1 MRHLSGVGCGWGD
14 TLGRVRRVTSLDT
27 TALTD
32 PIDRDQLIAFRR
44 SLPADIRGSLWAIWW
59 PMVAL
64 NVSSLFLTGFFAW
77 LALSDGPP
85 RADGLVVAGGLA
97 AVALFVLVVTTIS
110 AVSGTRQRRGVRQFR
125 LSRFARDN
133 DWTYAPVSARLA
145 FPGMIFEER
154 AAQVAYDV
162 VRGPGASGLVIGN
175 QTFTTGE
182 GKNRR
187 SHRWGFASVRLGTTL
202 PHIVLDARSNN
213 ALGATNLPVSLDPA
227 QRLELEGDFS
237 RHFTLYAPQ
246 GYERDALYLFT
257 PDVMA
262 RFVDHAAA
270 VDVEI
275 IDDRI
280 FLYSRRDLATLDP
293 AVWEWL
299 VAALDAVTEK
309 IEQWRRWRDD
319 RLGETRV
326 ASDRSGAVEILRP
339 PRGVAPGGRRLVQ
352 RVHWAWIVIGG
363 AFAAWGLF
371 TLLRDVWSGLF
382 G

>member
-1 MRHLSGVGCGWGD
+1 M
-14 TLGRVRRVTSLDT
+14 RRVTSLDT
-27 TALTD
+27 TALTG
-32 PIDRDQLIAFRR
+32 PIDRDLLAAFRR
-44 SLPADIRGSLWAIWW
+44 SLPVDIRGSLWAIWW

-85 RADGLVVAGGLA
+85 RTDNLVVAGGLA
-97 AVALFVLVVTTIS
+97 AVALFVLVITTVS
-110 AVSGTRQRRGVRQFR
+110 AVSGTRRRRGVRQFR

-133 DWTYAPVSARLA
+133 DWTYAPVSAGLA
-145 FPGMIFEER
+145 FPGMIFGER

-162 VRGPGASGLVIGN
+162 VRGSGASGLVIGN

-187 SHRWGFASVRLGTTL
+187 THRWGFASVRLGTSL

-213 ALGATNLPVSLDPA
+213 ALGATNLPVSLDPT

-237 RHFTLYAPQ
+237 RHFTLYAPH

-270 VDVEI
+270 VDIEI

-299 VAALDAVTEK
+299 VSALDAVTEK

-319 RLGETRV
+319 RLGETQVV
-326 ASDRSGAVEILRP
+326 AAASGVGEIVRP
-339 PRGVAPGGRRLVQ
+339 PRGVAPEGRRLVQ
-352 RVHWAWIVIGG
+352 RVHWAWIAIGG